1 MTTGVDILR
10 IFDREVDQAYTD
22 FESTAQKTDRFKVAM
37 VNIIERIYRGLDT
50 QKDYDDIAS
59 LIVVDKYLSLSRGEL
74 ILTPQY
80 IQLVSFQTIPNI
92 TGTFITLTFSTP
104 HGLENTDMGSL
115 VFSNGINSGVSNIV
129 WTSVSYS
136 VQTPTT
142 LTGYTPF
149 VASGTYI
156 SNSVSVYSQIKTA
169 ANYVHLLAIKPIYK
183 KRMLDAYSRIA
194 DVDGDKIKFV
204 RQNSLRTG
212 DVIRITTSPIIAGF
226 EQDFYVKQ
234 LNRFTYEIYADS
246 ALTTTVLLP
255 ALPPT
260 NNYNISVVVGDYAE
274 KLSPHELVSR
284 FSGRKPEFPGYL
296 VSENKIVFRPIDPE
310 PTNVYISYLKS
321 DAVFF
326 DLSSTAIDYETIYS
340 RKFIQRVIDEA
351 VADFNRSVRDY
362 NALGAENN
370 QIISNP

>member
-1 MTTGVDILR
+1 
-10 IFDREVDQAYTD
+10 
-22 FESTAQKTDRFKVAM
+22 
-37 VNIIERIYRGLDT
+37 
-50 QKDYDDIAS
+50 
-59 LIVVDKYLSLSRGEL
+59 
-74 ILTPQY
+74 
-80 IQLVSFQTIPNI
+80 
-92 TGTFITLTFSTP
+92 
-104 HGLENTDMGSL
+104 
-115 VFSNGINSGVSNIV
+115 
-129 WTSVSYS
+129 
-136 VQTPTT
+136 
-142 LTGYTPF
+142 
-149 VASGTYI
+149 
-156 SNSVSVYSQIKTA
+156 
-169 ANYVHLLAIKPIYK
+169 
-183 KRMLDAYSRIA
+183 LDAYSRIA